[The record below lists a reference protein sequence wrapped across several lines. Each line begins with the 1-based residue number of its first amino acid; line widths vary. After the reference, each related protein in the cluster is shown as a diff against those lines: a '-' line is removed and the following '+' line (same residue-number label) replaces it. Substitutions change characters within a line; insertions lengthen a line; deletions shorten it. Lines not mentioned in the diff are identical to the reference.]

1 MIKRN
6 AALRSKKRIN
16 RVSKKHKINLAV
28 YSDTRKTYLL
38 SNPYCE
44 VCGCEATQI
53 HHKKR
58 RGSHL
63 NDVSTFLAVCHLCHS
78 KIESN
83 GKWAREMGYL
93 E

>member
-28 YSDTRKTYLL
+28 YSDARKTYLL

-44 VCGCEATQI
+44 LCNREATQI

-58 RGSHL
+58 RGNYL
-63 NDVSTFLAVCHLCHS
+63 NDVSTFLAVCAFCHNI
-78 KIESN
+78 IESN
-83 GKWAREMGYL
+83 GKWARQMGFL